1 MPYETASLR
10 INVRDGLH
18 DEPSSTLGR
27 WIKEVVAEESPVHE
41 EVAMRR
47 VLDASDVSRMGSR
60 IREALENGIRH
71 AARNGWVETKGD
83 VLRDPEQDTVPVRD
97 RSDLDGPARDIQH
110 VPVSEITR
118 AAKEIVKVSFGI
130 EKDEL
135 VQQVGRQLGFSR
147 IGSNIEDRI
156 RSVIDAMI
164 EQEQFAAEDEHLT
177 VLE

>member
-1 MPYETASLR
+1 
-10 INVRDGLH
+10 VRDALH
-18 DEPSSTLGR
+18 DEPTSTVGR
-27 WIKEVVAEESPVHE
+27 WIQKVVSEESPVHE

-60 IREALENGIRH
+60 IREALENGIRY
-71 AARNGWVETKGD
+71 AARNGWVEEKRD
-83 VLRDPEQDTVPVRD
+83 FLHDPEQNTVPVRD

-110 VPVSEITR
+110 VPDSEIAT
-118 AAKEIVKVSFGI
+118 AAVEIVEVSFGI

-156 RSVIDAMI
+156 GSVIDAMV
-164 EQEQFAAEDEHLT
+164 EQDRLDAGDGHLT
-177 VLE
+177 VLG

>member
-1 MPYETASLR
+1 
-10 INVRDGLH
+10 VRDGFH
-18 DEPSSTLGR
+18 DEPTSTVGR
-27 WIKEVVAEESPVHE
+27 WIQEVVAEESPVHE

-47 VLDASDVSRMGSR
+47 VLEASDVSRMGSR
-60 IREALENGIRH
+60 IREAFENGIRN
-71 AARNGWVETKGD
+71 AARNGRVEKQGD
-83 VLRDPEQDTVPVRD
+83 VLCDPEQDTVPVRD

-110 VPVSEITR
+110 VPVSEI
-118 AAKEIVKVSFGI
+118 AAAAEDIVEVSFGI

-156 RSVIDAMI
+156 GSVIDAMI
-164 EQEQFAAEDEHLT
+164 EQEQLIPEDGHLT